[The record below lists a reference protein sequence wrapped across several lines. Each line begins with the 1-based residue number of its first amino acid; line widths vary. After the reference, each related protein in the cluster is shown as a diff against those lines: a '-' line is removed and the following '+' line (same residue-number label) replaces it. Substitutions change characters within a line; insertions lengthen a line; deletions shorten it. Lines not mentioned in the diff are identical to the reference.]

1 MFFSY
6 KRNIEMLKLFHKSVN
21 AYIRK
26 KKKHET
32 KKNASESTVAGGN
45 NGGTNLSVITNGAFA
60 TARNNSTTV
69 TIGQKIAEDKWVQVD
84 LGKAYDTSKI
94 DRIVVQYYSLNTSAR
109 AGYKI
114 LSSLNGIDFV
124 EVGSA
129 EPYTSATGN
138 PIVCLDKIT
147 LTEEQAE
154 AIPYAKY
161 VRVVATSDNN
171 TNNGL
176 QVMGMAVLTD
186 GITKVNE
193 VEFQEVET
201 LDDPVSLTVTS
212 SDYEQ
217 LEYVFEASEG
227 DEGDYTYYAYI
238 GGKQKQEP
246 GTAKITVTGIGLYEG
261 TLEGTFEIAQKEIT
275 ETNIDFTQV
284 KESYVYAG
292 VPIEPVV
299 AIEGLEK
306 DIDYTVVVSDNL
318 VPGTAKI
325 VITGIGNYTGEISK
339 EFTITKKDVNSV
351 QVEVSYKGKEL
362 VVNVK
367 DAHHQMVKDVDYK
380 YTVVQ
385 DAKGNVTVTVEGIGG
400 CFEGKVV
407 KTIAAK
413 DNPNAQTTVAPT
425 KNSLAR
431 TTVQTVSKK
440 KAEKKVKITFKK
452 IKGAKKY
459 QIQISTTKKFKK
471 VLVKKTV
478 KKVKVTI
485 TSKKLKNKKKLY
497 VRVRAVG
504 AKKWSKV
511 KKVKIT
517 K

>member
-6 KRNIEMLKLFHKSVN
+6 KRNIEMLKLFYKSVN

-60 TARNNSTTV
+60 TAHNNSTTV

-94 DRIVVQYYSLNTSAR
+94 DRIAVQYYSLNTSAR

-114 LSSLNGIDFV
+114 LYSLNGIDFV

-171 TNNGL
+171 NTNNGL

-186 GITKVNE
+186 GIPKVNE
-193 VEFQEVET
+193 VEFQEVEM

-238 GGKQKQEP
+238 DGKQKQE
-246 GTAKITVTGIGLYEG
+246 
-261 TLEGTFEIAQKEIT
+261 
-275 ETNIDFTQV
+275 
-284 KESYVYAG
+284 
-292 VPIEPVV
+292 
-299 AIEGLEK
+299 
-306 DIDYTVVVSDNL
+306 
-318 VPGTAKI
+318 PGTAKI

-407 KTIAAK
+407 KTIVAK
-413 DNPNAQTTVAPT
+413 DNPNAPTTVAPT
-425 KNSLAR
+425 KNVLAK
-431 TTVQTVSKK
+431 TTVQTASKK

-452 IKGAKKY
+452 IKGAKK
-459 QIQISTTKKFKK
+459 
-471 VLVKKTV
+471 
-478 KKVKVTI
+478 
-485 TSKKLKNKKKLY
+485 
-497 VRVRAVG
+497 
-504 AKKWSKV
+504 WSKV